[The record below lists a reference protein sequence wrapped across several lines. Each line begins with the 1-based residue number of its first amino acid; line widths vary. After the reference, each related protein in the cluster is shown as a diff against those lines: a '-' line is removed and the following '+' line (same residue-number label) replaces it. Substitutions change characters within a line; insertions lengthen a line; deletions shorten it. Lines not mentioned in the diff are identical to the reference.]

1 VARKAL
7 FAKPGPLRDRL
18 IASVLRGV
26 KTASSSPLAEWG
38 AIGESLPG
46 VGDRLALI
54 DSDEQTVGFI
64 ELTQVEVIRV
74 ADVELDLAKEEG
86 EEFESVAD
94 WREAHERFW
103 RDEVIPALPGQP
115 ELSDE
120 TPLGIERF
128 KLVEMS

>member
-1 VARKAL
+1 VGGHWGISARRW
-7 FAKPGPLRDRL
+7 G
-18 IASVLRGV
+18 
-26 KTASSSPLAEWG
+26 SPR
-38 AIGESLPG
+38 S
-46 VGDRLALI
+46 I

-120 TPLGIERF
+120 TPLVIERF